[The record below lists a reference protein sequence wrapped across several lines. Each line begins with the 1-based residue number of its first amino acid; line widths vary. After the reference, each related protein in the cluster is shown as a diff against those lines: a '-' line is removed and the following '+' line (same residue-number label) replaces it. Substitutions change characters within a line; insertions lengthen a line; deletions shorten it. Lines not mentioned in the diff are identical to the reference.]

1 MRALAIFTQVQKRV
15 VASNSTESTSPIDS
29 KKVVAAM
36 TAPLTT
42 GTFIIS
48 KRFVMVRSFRD
59 QLSEEESRGGRKTD
73 G

>member
-1 MRALAIFTQVQKRV
+1 MRAFAIFTQVQKRV

-36 TAPLTT
+36 TEPLTT
-42 GTFIIS
+42 GTFTIS
-48 KRFVMVRSFRD
+48 RKFVMVRLLGN